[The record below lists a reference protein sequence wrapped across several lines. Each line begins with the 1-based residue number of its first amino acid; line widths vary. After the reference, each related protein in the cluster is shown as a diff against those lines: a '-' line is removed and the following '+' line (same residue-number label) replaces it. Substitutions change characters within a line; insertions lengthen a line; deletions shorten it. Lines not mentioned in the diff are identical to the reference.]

1 VSPEILAAKVSQ
13 IGRYLQ
19 DFRRLSAGEYESYL
33 KNHYAIERLI
43 ELLIISAVDVVY
55 HLFRLRQ
62 EPPAT
67 SYSSAFL
74 RAGEMG
80 IMSAEL
86 AGRLARAAGMRNLLV
101 HGYDQLDQHIL
112 FSSMPVL
119 EQDMVQFITAISQ
132 LPELSAK

>member
-1 VSPEILAAKVSQ
+1 MSPEILAAKVSQ

-19 DFRRLSAGEYESYL
+19 DFRHLATGEFESYL

-67 SYSSAFL
+67 S
-74 RAGEMG
+74 
-80 IMSAEL
+80 
-86 AGRLARAAGMRNLLV
+86 
-101 HGYDQLDQHIL
+101 
-112 FSSMPVL
+112 
-119 EQDMVQFITAISQ
+119 
-132 LPELSAK
+132 

>member
-1 VSPEILAAKVSQ
+1 MSPEVLAAKVAQ

-19 DFRRLSAGEYESYL
+19 DFRQLSTSEFEAYL

-43 ELLIISAVDVVY
+43 ELLIISAVDMLY

-62 EPPAT
+62 EPPAI

-80 IMSAEL
+80 ILDAEL

-101 HGYDQLDQHIL
+101 HGYDQIDHRIL

-132 LPELSAK
+132 LPELSVR